1 MSLGVAPSASASTS
15 TEAQLT
21 GLSGLCLVD
30 GSAFLHR
37 LQDPDIPD
45 RHRIHGQRVADRTTR
60 SASLPVFSIP
70 LQGRRD
76 AG

>member
-45 RHRIHGQRVADRTTR
+45 RHRIHGQRVCRQDDQVRQLAGLQH
-60 SASLPVFSIP
+60 SFAGAS
-70 LQGRRD
+70 
-76 AG
+76 